1 MIVFLRRVP
10 KDLSLAELLEFLEPA
25 LKGGL
30 FRAAGEVVTANLLE
44 MRTLQTLEPEY
55 HAVVHIK
62 PDEAAERVI
71 KKLHGEM
78 LRGRRVALHEYVVRN
93 WRNERRVAKAPPADG
108 AKRDRRSLPTRRRAL
123 SLEIIPLE

>member
-30 FRAAGEVVTANLLE
+30 FRPAGEVGSAHLLE
-44 MRTLQTLEPEY
+44 MRAVQTQEPEY

-71 KKLHGEM
+71 RKLHGQM

-93 WRNERRVAKAPPADG
+93 WRNERRLAKAGPG
-108 AKRDRRSLPTRRRAL
+108 ELKRDRRSLPTRRRML
-123 SLEIIPLE
+123 SVQIIPLE